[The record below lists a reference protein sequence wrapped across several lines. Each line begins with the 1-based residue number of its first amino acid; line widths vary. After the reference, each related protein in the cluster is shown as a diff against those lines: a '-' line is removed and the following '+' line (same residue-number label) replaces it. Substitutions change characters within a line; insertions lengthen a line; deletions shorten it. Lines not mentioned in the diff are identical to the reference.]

1 MFFKDLLAASVEHRV
16 IWNLLVSHR
25 PGDDVMLLADVLMA
39 SKRVSPDDMARAT
52 EHLAQSGGK
61 LEDSLASLQ
70 FVEASELRHVL
81 ETMPAAPRNIGETG
95 LAEGELLGLVLK
107 ILYGGKHD
115 RISRLSQE
123 LKLPSRVVEEL
134 IQSATDRKLVEAL
147 GTTDPSGA
155 GSELRIQLTELGRR
169 RAMEAMEVSQYVG
182 PAPVSLKEFS
192 ARVLLQRIAGETVG
206 KDRVAQAFSDLV
218 MTPDFIKRLGPGINS
233 GRAMLLYGPPGN
245 GKTTVAEKI
254 GRIFSDIIYIPHCVA
269 VEGQIIKIFDPSIH
283 EAIARGTD
291 APRAVTLRREEFD
304 RRWVPCKRPIVITG
318 GELTLEMLDLKF
330 NAHSRFYEAPLHVKA
345 LGGTFIIDDFGRQ
358 LVQPEDLLNRW
369 IVPLQSRVDFLKLH
383 TGKSFEIPFDEL
395 IIFSTNMEPKDLMDP
410 AFLRRIPY
418 KLETTGPDAD
428 GFYEIFRSVS
438 EREGLPLPK
447 DIFQYVLDALTVH
460 NSYTLACYQPRFIVD
475 QVIAT
480 CKYEGVAL
488 EYSLE
493 RVQFALD
500 NLYTRSAAEPAAEAQ
515 PSAEPAKEPQR
526 RAA

>member
-1 MFFKDLLAASVEHRV
+1 
-16 IWNLLVSHR
+16 
-25 PGDDVMLLADVLMA
+25 MLLADVLLA
-39 SKRVSPDDMARAT
+39 SKLVSPEDMARAK
-52 EHLAQSGGK
+52 EHRAQMGGR
-61 LEDSLASLQ
+61 LEDSIAALQ
-70 FVEASELRHVL
+70 LVEASVFRKVL
-81 ETMPAAPRNIGETG
+81 ETMPTAPRNIGETG
-95 LAEGELLGLVLK
+95 LGEGDLLGLLLK
-107 ILYGGKHD
+107 VLYGGKHD
-115 RISRLSQE
+115 RTSQISQE
-123 LKLPSRVVEEL
+123 LRLLTGLVEEL
-134 IQSATDRKLVEAL
+134 IKLATERKLVEAL
-147 GTTDPSGA
+147 GTADPSDA

-169 RAMEAMEVSQYVG
+169 RAIEAMEVSQYVG

-192 ARVLLQRIAGETVG
+192 ARVLAQRISGETVG
-206 KDRVAQAFSDLV
+206 KERVARAFSDLV

-254 GRIFSDIIYIPHCVA
+254 GRIFSDIIYVPHCIS

-291 APRAVTLRREEFD
+291 TPRTVTLRRIEFD

-383 TGKSFEIPFDEL
+383 TGKSFEIPIDEL
-395 IIFSTNMEPKDLMDP
+395 VIFSTNMEPKDLMDP

-418 KLETTGPDAD
+418 KLETTGPDAN
-428 GFYEIFRSVS
+428 GFCEIFRSVS
-438 EREGLPLPK
+438 ERESLPLPD
-447 DIFQYVLDALTVH
+447 DIFQYVLDALTVR

-480 CKYEGVAL
+480 CKYEGVAPA
-488 EYSLE
+488 YSIE

-500 NLYTRSAAEPAAEAQ
+500 NLYTRSAPGSDAEAQ
-515 PSAEPAKEPQR
+515 PAAEPAMEPQR

>member
-1 MFFKDLLAASVEHRV
+1 
-16 IWNLLVSHR
+16 
-25 PGDDVMLLADVLMA
+25 MLLADVLIA
-39 SKRVSPDDMARAT
+39 SKLLGPEEMAKAK
-52 EHLAQSGGK
+52 EHQAQAGGR
-61 LEDSLASLQ
+61 LEDSLAALQ
-70 FVEASELRHVL
+70 LVGASELRNVL
-81 ETMPAAPRNIGETG
+81 ETMPTAPRNIGETG
-95 LAEGELLGLVLK
+95 LGEGDLLGLVLK
-107 ILYGGKHD
+107 VLYGGKHD
-115 RISRLSQE
+115 RTSQLSQE
-123 LKLPSRVVEEL
+123 LKLPPSVVDEL
-134 IQSATDRKLVEAL
+134 IRSATERKLVEAL
-147 GTTDPSGA
+147 GTADPSDA

-182 PAPVSLKEFS
+182 PAPVSLAEFS
-192 ARVLLQRIAGETVG
+192 ARVQLQRISGETIG
-206 KDRVAQAFSDLV
+206 KERVTQAFSDLV
-218 MTPDFIKRLGPGINS
+218 MTPEFIKRLGPGINS

-254 GRIFSDIIYIPHCVA
+254 GRIFSGVIYIPYCIA

-283 EAIARGTD
+283 EAITRRTG
-291 APRAVTLRREEFD
+291 APRAVMLRRDEFD
-304 RRWVPCKRPIVITG
+304 QRWVPCKRPIVITG

-369 IVPLQSRVDFLKLH
+369 IVPLQSRIDFLKLH

-395 IIFSTNMEPKDLMDP
+395 VIFSTNMEPKDLMDP

-428 GFYEIFRSVS
+428 GFHEIFRNVS
-438 EREGLPLPK
+438 EREGLPLPD
-447 DIFQYVLDALTVH
+447 DIFQYVLEALTVR
-460 NSYTLACYQPRFIVD
+460 NSFTLACYQPRFIVD

-480 CKYEGVAL
+480 CKYEGVAP
-488 EYSLE
+488 EYSVE

-500 NLYTRSAAEPAAEAQ
+500 NLYTRAAPRSSAEAEAAAE
-515 PSAEPAKEPQR
+515 SAIEPQR